1 MLFRLTAKFLLQMW
15 LMRYYKCGEFAP
27 HMKTPNISE
36 SEWTVMEVLW
46 ESSPQ
51 TASAVASAVQES
63 TGWAQ
68 NTVRTLITRL
78 VEKGALEVVDPEV
91 QPRSFKPAVKRELCV
106 QAESA
111 SFIDRIFRGASK
123 PLLVHFAQSAQLT
136 AEEARELKKLLDEA
150 IQASDSRQ

>member
-1 MLFRLTAKFLLQMW
+1 LATH
-15 LMRYYKCGEFAP
+15 YKRGELVP
-27 HMKTPNISE
+27 RMKTPNISE

-78 VEKGALEVVDPEV
+78 VEKGALEIVDPEM
-91 QPRSFKPAVKRELCV
+91 QPRAFRPAVKRELCV

-111 SFIDRIFRGASK
+111 SFIDRIFRGASN
-123 PLLVHFAQSAQLT
+123 PLLVHFAQNAQLT

>member
-1 MLFRLTAKFLLQMW
+1 
-15 LMRYYKCGEFAP
+15 
-27 HMKTPNISE
+27 MKTPNISE
-36 SEWTVMEVLW
+36 SEWTVMEALW

>member
-1 MLFRLTAKFLLQMW
+1 
-15 LMRYYKCGEFAP
+15 
-27 HMKTPNISE
+27 
-36 SEWTVMEVLW
+36 
-46 ESSPQ
+46 
-51 TASAVASAVQES
+51 VASAVQES

>member
-1 MLFRLTAKFLLQMW
+1 MH
-15 LMRYYKCGEFAP
+15 YKCGGLAP

-36 SEWTVMEVLW
+36 SEWAVMEVLW

-51 TASAVASAVQES
+51 TASAVASAIQES

-78 VEKGALEVVDPEV
+78 VEKGALEIVDPEV
-91 QPRSFKPAVKRELCV
+91 QPRSFQPAVKRELCV

-123 PLLVHFAQSAQLT
+123 PLLVHFAQNAQLT

-150 IQASDSRQ
+150 IQANDSRQ

>member
-1 MLFRLTAKFLLQMW
+1 
-15 LMRYYKCGEFAP
+15 
-27 HMKTPNISE
+27 
-36 SEWTVMEVLW
+36 MEVLW

-78 VEKGALEVVDPEV
+78 VDKGALEIVDPEV

-106 QAESA
+106 QAESD

-123 PLLVHFAQSAQLT
+123 ALARPLRPKRAAH
-136 AEEARELKKLLDEA
+136 R
-150 IQASDSRQ
+150 